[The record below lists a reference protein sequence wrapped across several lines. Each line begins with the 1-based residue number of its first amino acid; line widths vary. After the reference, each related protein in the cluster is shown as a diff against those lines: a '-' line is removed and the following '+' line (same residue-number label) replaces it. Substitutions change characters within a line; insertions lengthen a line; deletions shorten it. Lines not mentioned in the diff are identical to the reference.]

1 LGLVAILLC
10 PALVMAFQGQ
20 LMLTGVV
27 ADDTGAAVPGAT
39 VTVTGPTNA
48 EPHSTTSQQDGRFTF
63 DNLLPASYV
72 LKHHCRRPELA
83 VRRTRQFGGG
93 GEDTAVLREVR
104 VSTVVNK

>member
-1 LGLVAILLC
+1 VAILLC

-27 ADDTGAAVPGAT
+27 EDDTGAAVPGAT

-48 EPHSTTSQQDGRFTF
+48 EPYSTTSQQDGNFTF

-72 LKHHCRRPELA
+72 LKIELDGFETYQKSLTLSPA
-83 VRRTRQFGGG
+83 EVKS
-93 GEDTAVLREVR
+93 LRIR
-104 VSTVVNK
+104 LVNK

>member
-1 LGLVAILLC
+1 MSRLRRAWGLVAILLC

-27 ADDTGAAVPGAT
+27 EDDTGAAVPGAT

-48 EPHSTTSQQDGRFTF
+48 EPYSTTSQQDGNFTF

-72 LKHHCRRPELA
+72 LKIELDGFETYQKGLTLSPA
-83 VRRTRQFGGG
+83 EV
-93 GEDTAVLREVR
+93 ESLRIR
-104 VSTVVNK
+104 LVNK